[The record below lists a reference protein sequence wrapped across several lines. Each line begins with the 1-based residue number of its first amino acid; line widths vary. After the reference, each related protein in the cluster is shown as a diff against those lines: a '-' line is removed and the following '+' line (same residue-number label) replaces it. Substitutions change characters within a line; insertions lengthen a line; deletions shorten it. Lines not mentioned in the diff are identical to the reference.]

1 VKIIRIKSEYDI
13 RSAVGQA
20 VETLKS
26 GGIVI
31 FPTDTVYGVG
41 TDSYNPEAVS
51 RLYEVKGRERSK
63 PIPLLVSSVD
73 QVEEIADS
81 IPEGFY
87 RLADRFWPGGLTMVL
102 RVKRG
107 KMPDVL
113 NQGGETLGFR
123 MPDHD
128 LTLEIIE
135 SLGRPVAA
143 TSANPSGEGAI
154 RSFEEFKDDFLE
166 RIDLAIDGGECM
178 GGVPSS
184 VIDLTSSS
192 PRLIREGGISTVM
205 IAECLG
211 IPLEAEEMPPKPFTV
226 LFVCTGNI
234 CRSAMAEWML
244 REKLR
249 QRGLEDKIRVLSA
262 GTLALFGNE
271 PSENAKEVMGE
282 IGIDIS
288 EHRSR
293 QLSRWLLRQVD
304 LVLVMAR
311 HHRSSVKRLLP
322 QAEEKVFL
330 LSEFAGE
337 GSGDVDDP
345 YGKSI
350 DEYRRCRDQ
359 IERYLDL
366 IVEKLALIVEEKG
379 I

>member
-1 VKIIRIKSEYDI
+1 MKVVKVRSERDI
-13 RSAVGQA
+13 HLAVSQA

-41 TDSYNPEAVS
+41 ADSYNPKAIS

-63 PIPLLVSSVD
+63 PIPLLVSSVG

-87 RLADRFWPGGLTMVL
+87 RLVDRFWPGGLTVVL
-102 RVKRG
+102 SVKRG
-107 KMPDVL
+107 RMPDLL

-128 LTLEIIE
+128 LTLEMAE
-135 SLGRPVAA
+135 CLGRPIAA
-143 TSANPSGEGAI
+143 TSANPSGEEAV
-154 RSFEEFKDDFLE
+154 RSFEEFKVEFLE
-166 RIDLAIDGGECM
+166 RVDLAIDGGECI
-178 GGVPSS
+178 GGTPST
-184 VIDLTSSS
+184 VIDLTSSP
-192 PRLIREGGISTVM
+192 PRLIREGSIPAAQ

-211 IPLEAEEMPPKPFTV
+211 IHPETEAEPPKPFTV

-234 CRSAMAEWML
+234 CRSAMAEWLL

-249 QRGLEDKIRVLSA
+249 RRGLEDKIRVFSA
-262 GTLALFGNE
+262 GTFALFGNE
-271 PSENAKEVMGE
+271 PSENAKEVMRE
-282 IGIDIS
+282 IGINIL

-293 QLSRWLLRQVD
+293 QLSRWLLRRVD

-322 QAEEKVFL
+322 QLEGRVFL
-330 LSEFAGE
+330 LSEFAEE
-337 GSGDVDDP
+337 GNGDVDDP

-350 DEYRRCRDQ
+350 EEYRRCRDQ
-359 IERYLDL
+359 IERYLNSV
-366 IVEKLALIVEEKG
+366 VEKLAHIVEERG

>member
-1 VKIIRIKSEYDI
+1 
-13 RSAVGQA
+13 
-20 VETLKS
+20 
-26 GGIVI
+26 
-31 FPTDTVYGVG
+31 
-41 TDSYNPEAVS
+41 
-51 RLYEVKGRERSK
+51 
-63 PIPLLVSSVD
+63 
-73 QVEEIADS
+73 
-81 IPEGFY
+81 
-87 RLADRFWPGGLTMVL
+87 
-102 RVKRG
+102 
-107 KMPDVL
+107 
-113 NQGGETLGFR
+113 
-123 MPDHD
+123 
-128 LTLEIIE
+128 
-135 SLGRPVAA
+135 
-143 TSANPSGEGAI
+143 
-154 RSFEEFKDDFLE
+154 
-166 RIDLAIDGGECM
+166 
-178 GGVPSS
+178 
-184 VIDLTSSS
+184 
-192 PRLIREGGISTVM
+192 
-205 IAECLG
+205 
-211 IPLEAEEMPPKPFTV
+211 MPPKPFTV

-262 GTLALFGNE
+262 GTFALFGNE

-293 QLSRWLLRQVD
+293 QVSRWLLRQVD

-337 GSGDVDDP
+337 GNGDVDDP